1 MWQRIQTLY
10 LAISTGLV
18 VALFFSTMAITI
30 GNDGQT
36 ASIAYVEKLP
46 YLYLMI
52 SILCANIC
60 ALLTFKHRVL
70 QMRVTTIACLLL
82 IGFQVWI
89 AVDYFRADEGIV
101 FRYTAIFPLVAA
113 ILDILAVRGIAS
125 DILVAESVN
134 HLRSSRK
141 NRKR

>member
-10 LAISTGLV
+10 LALSTGLV
-18 VALFFSTMAITI
+18 AVLLFSTMATAI
-30 GNDGQT
+30 GTDGQT
-36 ASIAYVEKLP
+36 ASIAYAEKLP

-52 SILCANIC
+52 SILFANLF
-60 ALLTFKHRVL
+60 ALVIFKHRVL
-70 QMRVTTIACLLL
+70 QMRVATIASLLL

-89 AVDYFRADEGIV
+89 AVDYFKADEGIV
-101 FRYTAIFPLVAA
+101 FKYTAVFPLVAA
-113 ILDILAVRGIAS
+113 ILDILAVKGIAS

-134 HLRSSRK
+134 HLRKSKK